1 MSKLISIDY
10 KFIKEISYRYPNTI
24 VKNNNIFNN
33 NTKDLKILYNSN
45 IDYFVL
51 KPNGKKSILW
61 FTYNKKEILCILIL
75 LNSNQIFSE
84 QNSYYKFDITFND
97 HLCYNNVVLFGYYFS
112 EKNNNY
118 FILENIYNFNI
129 FNNFINNNDI
139 NNNYQLRL
147 ILFKKLFYY
156 CDLTNKNFNIRLP
169 LILENLE
176 DIFKTIYN
184 INYRLYSISLYS
196 KNKYLGNY
204 ILNNNKNQNYKFRA
218 IFKITANTQ
227 YDIYNL
233 YIIDNNKEI
242 FYDYALINSYKL
254 SIYMN
259 KLFRKIK
266 ENENL
271 DYLLES
277 DQEDEFED
285 IDTFK
290 FIQSNKYYNFECV
303 YNEKHKKWIPDKISD
318 KRIINKNDLF
328 QLIKKK
334 KYFHNI

>member
-1 MSKLISIDY
+1 MSKLVSINY
-10 KFIKEISYRYPNTI
+10 KIIQEIYYRYPNTI

-33 NTKDLKILYNSN
+33 NTKDIKVLYNSN
-45 IDYFVL
+45 INYFVL
-51 KPNGKKSILW
+51 KPNGKRSLLW
-61 FTYNKKEILCILIL
+61 FTYYKKEILCILIL
-75 LNSNQIFSE
+75 LNTNQIFSE
-84 QNSYYKFDITFND
+84 QNSYYKFDITFNNQ
-97 HLCYNNVVLFGYYFS
+97 LCYNNVVLFGYYFS

-118 FILENIYNFNI
+118 FILENIYNFNTLNEYI
-129 FNNFINNNDI
+129 INNDI
-139 NNNYQLRL
+139 NNCYHLRL
-147 ILFKKLFYY
+147 ALFKILFNF
-156 CDLTNKNFNIRLP
+156 CDSTHKNFNICIP
-169 LILENLE
+169 LILQNLE

-196 KNKYLGNY
+196 KNKYLGNL

-218 IFKITANTQ
+218 IFKITANKQ
-227 YDIYNL
+227 DDIYNL
-233 YIIDNNKEI
+233 YILDNDKEE

-254 SIYMN
+254 SVYMN

-277 DQEDEFED
+277 DQEEEFED

-290 FIQSNKYYNFECV
+290 FIQLNKYYNFECF
-303 YNEKHKKWIPDKISD
+303 YNEKYKKWIPDKISD
-318 KRIINKNDLF
+318 KKIINKNHLF

-334 KYFHNI
+334 KYFNNI